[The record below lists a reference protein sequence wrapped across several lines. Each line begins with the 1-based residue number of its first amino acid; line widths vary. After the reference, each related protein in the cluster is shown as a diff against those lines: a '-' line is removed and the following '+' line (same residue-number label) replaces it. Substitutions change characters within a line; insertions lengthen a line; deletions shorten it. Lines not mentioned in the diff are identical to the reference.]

1 MERLKVFIPAT
12 AEAYKKGYG
21 ELCYFLVNEDVIA
34 AYDREAKGGKYSG
47 ILDEQPLF
55 YPELKPGQELPL
67 KLQGIDNPI
76 IPIEALKPW
85 RSIAEIFKELADTPE
100 E

>member
-21 ELCYFLVNEDVIA
+21 ELCYCLVSEDVKA
-34 AYDREAKGGKYSG
+34 AYDREAKGGKYTA

-55 YPELKPGQELPL
+55 YYDLKPGQELPI
-67 KLQGIDNPI
+67 KLQGIDSPI
-76 IPIEALKPW
+76 VPIEALKPW
-85 RSIAEIFKELADTPE
+85 QSLIDKVKKLAEE
-100 E
+100 